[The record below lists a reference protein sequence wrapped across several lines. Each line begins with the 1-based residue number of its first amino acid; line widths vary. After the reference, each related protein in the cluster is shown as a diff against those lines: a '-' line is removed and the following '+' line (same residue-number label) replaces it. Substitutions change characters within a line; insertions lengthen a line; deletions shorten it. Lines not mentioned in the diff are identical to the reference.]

1 MKDVDRRITDESEVR
16 MDGGN
21 DDEKIVGYAA
31 VFNSFSQPIFGFR
44 ETIKP
49 GAFKKTIRES
59 DVRAL
64 INHDP
69 NYVLGR
75 TSSRTLRLSEDEKG
89 LRYIVTPPDTTFARD
104 LVVSIKRG
112 DITQSSFGFS
122 VVKDHWTGESP
133 NMTRE
138 LLEVKLF
145 DVSSVTYPAYLQT
158 EVSVRSLLGYLSETK
173 MKQDLGTEEK
183 RAIAQVIENLRTR
196 YHTEP
201 DTRHSDAGSQ
211 EPDAAAQAA
220 LHSQDVLRRTQIRKR
235 LELFLVG

>member
-173 MKQDLGTEEK
+173 MKQDLGAEEK
-183 RAIAQVIENLRTR
+183 RAIAEVIENLRTR

>member
-112 DITQSSFGFS
+112 DITQSSFGFT

-173 MKQDLGTEEK
+173 MKQDLGAEEK

-201 DTRHSDAGSQ
+201 DTRHSDAGSH

>member
-1 MKDVDRRITDESEVR
+1 

-173 MKQDLGTEEK
+173 MKQDLGAEEK
-183 RAIAQVIENLRTR
+183 RAIAEVIENLRTR

>member
-1 MKDVDRRITDESEVR
+1 MKQIDRRMNEQAEVR
-16 MDGGN
+16 VASGDG
-21 DDEKIVGYAA
+21 ESKKIVGYAA
-31 VFNSFSQPIFGFR
+31 VFNSLSQPMFGFR
-44 ETIKP
+44 EIIRP
-49 GAFKKTIRES
+49 GAFKKTIREA

-64 INHDP
+64 MNHDP

-89 LRYIVTPPDTTFARD
+89 LKYTIDPPDTSFARD
-104 LVVSIKRG
+104 LMVSIERG
-112 DITQSSFGFS
+112 DVNQSSFGFRT
-122 VVKDHWTGESP
+122 VKDAWTGEGDKL
-133 NMTRE
+133 TRE
-138 LLEVKLF
+138 LIEVKLF
-145 DVSSVTYPAYLQT
+145 DVSAVAFGAYLQT
-158 EVSVRSLLGYLSETK
+158 EVSVRSLLSYLSEK
-173 MKQDLGTEEK
+173 NMDELGAEEK
-183 RAIAQVIENLRTR
+183 RAIAEVIENLRTR

>member
-173 MKQDLGTEEK
+173 MKQDLGAEEK

>member
-21 DDEKIVGYAA
+21 EDKKIVGYAA
-31 VFNSFSQPIFGFR
+31 VFNSFSQPMFGFR

-89 LRYIVTPPDTTFARD
+89 LRYIITPPDTSFARD
-104 LVVSIKRG
+104 LVVSIERG
-112 DITQSSFGFS
+112 DISQSSFGFT
-122 VVKDHWTGESP
+122 VVKDEWTGVSP

-173 MKQDLGTEEK
+173 LKQDLGKEEK
-183 RAIAQVIENLRTR
+183 RAILSVIENLRAM

-201 DTRHSDAGSQ
+201 DTRHSEQD
-211 EPDAAAQAA
+211 EPDAAQAA
-220 LHSQDVLRRTQIRKR
+220 LHSQGINSRQILSRR
-235 LELFLVG
+235 LELLLVS

>member
-112 DITQSSFGFS
+112 DITQSSFGFT

-201 DTRHSDAGSQ
+201 DTRHSDAGSH